1 MILPNEGRKVKE
13 EASLTYPGRRTI
25 FRGASRSK
33 KEDMFGSIG
42 LPEML
47 LILAIALIVFGP
59 KKLPEVGR
67 SLGRALREFKK
78 STEEIKSKLE
88 EQINA
93 EEFKNIQDDIKD
105 IKKDLNGDEE
115 GKKIS

>member
-1 MILPNEGRKVKE
+1 
-13 EASLTYPGRRTI
+13 
-25 FRGASRSK
+25 
-33 KEDMFGSIG
+33 MFGTIG

-47 LILAIALIVFGP
+47 LILAVALLVFGP

-67 SLGRALREFKK
+67 SLGKAIREFKK
-78 STEEIKSKLE
+78 STEEIKEKFE

-93 EEFKNIQDDIKD
+93 EDFKNIQTDIKD
-105 IKKDLNGDEE
+105 IKKEIYEDEE

>member
-1 MILPNEGRKVKE
+1 
-13 EASLTYPGRRTI
+13 
-25 FRGASRSK
+25 
-33 KEDMFGSIG
+33 MFGSIG

-47 LILAIALIVFGP
+47 LILAVALIVFGP

-67 SLGRALREFKK
+67 SLGKALREFKK

-93 EEFKNIQDDIKD
+93 EEFKNIQNDIKD
-105 IKKDLNGDEE
+105 IKQDLNGDEE

>member
-1 MILPNEGRKVKE
+1 
-13 EASLTYPGRRTI
+13 
-25 FRGASRSK
+25 
-33 KEDMFGSIG
+33 MFGSIG

-47 LILAIALIVFGP
+47 LILAVALIVFGP

-67 SLGRALREFKK
+67 SLGKALREFKK

-93 EEFKNIQDDIKD
+93 EEFKDIQNDIKD

>member
-1 MILPNEGRKVKE
+1 
-13 EASLTYPGRRTI
+13 
-25 FRGASRSK
+25 
-33 KEDMFGSIG
+33 MFGSIG